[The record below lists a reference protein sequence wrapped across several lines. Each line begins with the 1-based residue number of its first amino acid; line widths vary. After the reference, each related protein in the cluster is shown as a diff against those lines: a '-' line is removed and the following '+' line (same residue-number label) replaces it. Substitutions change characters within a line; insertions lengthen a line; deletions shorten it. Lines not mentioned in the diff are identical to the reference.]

1 MEVAPAEP
9 VSPRPP
15 AAAAEEEEE
24 RRAATCLPRLIAGVL
39 SGMLTGLF
47 AVGTHLLSWLFYA
60 FVSDFKRLLFG
71 GDGIR
76 PHVLAISSADT
87 ASTTKICRIRKFD
100 CPSFWFV

>member
-1 MEVAPAEP
+1 MEVVPAEA

-15 AAAAEEEEE
+15 AAAEEEE

-47 AVGTHLLSWLFYA
+47 AVGTRPASCFLSWLFYA
-60 FVSDFKRLLFG
+60 FVGDFKRVLFG

-76 PHVLAISSADT
+76 PPLLAISSADT
-87 ASTTKICRIRKFD
+87 ASTTKICSNRKF
-100 CPSFWFV
+100 